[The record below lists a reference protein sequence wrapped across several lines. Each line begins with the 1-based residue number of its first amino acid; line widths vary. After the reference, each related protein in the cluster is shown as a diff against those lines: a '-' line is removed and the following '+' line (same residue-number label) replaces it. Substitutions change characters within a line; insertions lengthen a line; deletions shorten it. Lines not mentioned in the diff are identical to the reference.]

1 MTVAFSRRAWGTFAL
16 AAGVVVLD
24 QLIKRWVL
32 DGTHLTAGASLPI
45 WGPLRFTLVA
55 NNGVSFGF
63 FQSQAPWTRWALAA
77 FSLAVTV
84 GLAVWATRSDRLFT
98 ALTLGLIMGGAVGN
112 LIDRVA
118 RGAVVD
124 FIDVQALHFP
134 WIFNLADSAISVGV
148 ALLLIESLFTPATPH
163 DKKA

>member
-1 MTVAFSRRAWGTFAL
+1 MTFSRRAWGAYVL
-16 AAGVVVLD
+16 AVLVVVLD
-24 QLIKRWVL
+24 QASKHWLL
-32 DGTHLTAGASLPI
+32 TGFHLAPGASAPV
-45 WGPLRFTLVA
+45 WGPLSFTLVA
-55 NNGVSFGF
+55 NNGISFGF

-77 FSLAVTV
+77 FSLGVTA
-84 GLAVWATRSDRLFT
+84 GLAVWAKRSERLST

-124 FIDVQALHFP
+124 FVDVQALHFP

-148 ALLLIESLFTPATPH
+148 ALLLIESLFAPNTPQGQ
-163 DKKA
+163 KA

>member
-1 MTVAFSRRAWGTFAL
+1 MTAAPSRRAWGAFAL
-16 AAGVVVLD
+16 AALVVVLD
-24 QLIKRWVL
+24 QMIKRWVL
-32 DGTHLTAGASLPI
+32 DGEHLIAGASLPI

-63 FQSQAPWTRWALAA
+63 FQSQAPWTRWTLAA
-77 FSLAVTV
+77 FSLAVTI
-84 GLAVWATRSDRLFT
+84 GLAVWAQRSERWYT

-112 LIDRVA
+112 LIDRVT

-124 FIDVQALHFP
+124 FVDVQALHFP

-148 ALLLIESLFTPATPH
+148 ALLLIESLFAPTVPRNA
-163 DKKA
+163 KA